1 VRPSCEPCNCMWAR
15 SAATVVG
22 SAEAPLG
29 DINGAPVTA
38 VIGPPVDLRVD
49 YARLTASSTV
59 SL

>member
-1 VRPSCEPCNCMWAR
+1 MWAR